1 MNFVETAVQSNL
13 RDPSGLGPEGVL
25 ILEFAGCQKYNIFIL
40 LAEFKILLLL
50 HVPFEIYSDSN

>member
-25 ILEFAGCQKYNIFIL
+25 ILEFA
-40 LAEFKILLLL
+40 EFARRLDCIIVRGHDTLDNLGSLSQ
-50 HVPFEIYSDSN
+50 I